1 MPSRPRS
8 PSVVLLSPLL
18 APPALPAQTSAS
30 APTIA
35 PEEYAAR
42 RDSLAAGV
50 DWLSRAP
57 REPAEIESAM
67 ARRGH

>member
-1 MPSRPRS
+1 MPSCYLSAS
-8 PSVVLLSPLL
+8 PVLLAALL